1 MKKALKFTIETQTEK
16 HETISICHLN
26 ERVIALEL
34 SPIAAKMFKL
44 NKSLFTKINSSTKIL
59 TGVVYRENITRMK
72 SSRNSLGTKTFNN
85 YDHNSTKIIDLNFSN
100 NNLQKRQ
107 SILLK
112 NKKRVHFDPSSLV
125 TKDGSGPLDPQN
137 LTLDDVENS
146 TMVCE
151 IEEIQL
157 FQDSGIRTYMLKDFM
172 NDASGLKNVSY
183 KIEIQAETQ
192 FKEYIDFILQEL
204 KKSINFLT
212 GYLSTASSSINY
224 NAKTLEFTRKF
235 KNSIFRQLGL
245 SDNQI
250 SANIGSPRVKNSEFG
265 KAAMNFY
272 NGSLLLNSN
281 VEKNIYGEIL
291 KTLLPSTF
299 TSPAKMSMAI
309 DSFGKLLSSIKNEYN
324 IGNLSK
330 RSTMISQKISRK
342 KNTIKKFISI
352 TTEVMNVD
360 TDVLGYKVFSEQQ
373 TGLNK
378 FTTSTYNSRV
388 RAEKVK
394 YYPDLNSTDG
404 TNFMTSAEK
413 GNYAN
418 ISNAPAYI
426 TPASLVMGGKTITCA
441 RGMNNIDPDVIREF
455 RLAKSSMAI
464 QMEATVFPSGI
475 GSTSLSQDIMS
486 DFNLAI
492 APPKNSIL
500 TRSVVED
507 VDMPLDAKDYVGANS
522 YFVTNSPN
530 SIYRNY
536 KRLLDQADARILA
549 IVSDVIPGTFLSQN
563 GSIESIADLQFSNKR
578 SKIRGLVS
586 EKEIDLESI
595 PPQIKA
601 MMSDSFQTNPNIDP
615 LKNAESRAIMDE
627 TIKNLFLVMAHTGF
641 ELDADGFPDLY
652 RPILKEMSSNTLTG
666 SPVLAKAY
674 DYEVPQL
681 GIVKDKFM
689 PTIYNNLCYI
699 RG

>member
-1 MKKALKFTIETQTEK
+1 MKKALKFTIETQTEN

-59 TGVVYRENITRMK
+59 TGVVYREGITRIK
-72 SSRNSLGTKTFNN
+72 NSRNSLGTKTFNN

-172 NDASGLKNVSY
+172 NDAVGLKNVSY

-212 GYLSTASSSINY
+212 GYFSIASSSINY

-235 KNSIFRQLGL
+235 KNSIFLQLGL

-291 KTLLPSTF
+291 KTLLPSAI
-299 TSPAKMSMAI
+299 TSPAKMSIAI

-352 TTEVMNVD
+352 TTEIMNMD
-360 TDVLGYKVFSEQQ
+360 TDVLGYKVFSERQ

-388 RAEKVK
+388 RSEKTK
-394 YYPDLNSTDG
+394 YYPDINSTDG
-404 TNFMTSAEK
+404 TNFMTSAER
-413 GNYAN
+413 GNFAN
-418 ISNAPAYI
+418 ISNAPAYF

-464 QMEATVFPSGI
+464 QMEATVFPSGM
-475 GSTSLSQDIMS
+475 GSTNLSRDVMS

-492 APPKNSIL
+492 STPRSSIL
-500 TRSVVED
+500 ARSVVED
-507 VDMPLDAKDYVGANS
+507 VDMSLDAKDYVGANS

-563 GSIESIADLQFSNKR
+563 GSIESITDLQFSNKR

-627 TIKNLFLVMAHTGF
+627 TMKNLFLIMAHTGF
-641 ELDADGFPDLY
+641 ELDEDGFPDLY
-652 RPILKEMSSNTLTG
+652 KPILKEMSSNTLTG